1 MASNVTLLELR
12 TQAKDRADM
21 KNSAFLSDTE
31 WNTNI
36 NSAAAELYDILVS
49 VAEDYYTTSATITT
63 SGATATLPSDFYKLV
78 GIDYSLGGQNVPMSP
93 FVFRDRLLY
102 ANQNGNT
109 LRYRLVGS
117 SLTFIPTPPT
127 QSMTLWYVP
136 AFQKLTL
143 DASTFN
149 GVNGW
154 EDYIVADAA
163 MKALMKEESDVSAIM
178 AEKAGIE
185 KRIRNMAPNRD
196 QGRAEAVTDVS
207 NYGLFE
213 RYNLNDIF

>member
-1 MASNVTLLELR
+1 MASNVTLLDLR
-12 TQAKDRADM
+12 TQAKQRADM
-21 KNSAFLSDTE
+21 TNSAFLTDPE

-63 SGATATLPSDFYKLV
+63 SGDTATLPSDFYKLV
-78 GIDYSLGGQNVPMSP
+78 GIDYTLGSQLTPMDP

-102 ANQNGNT
+102 QNMNQSI

-117 SLTFIPTPPT
+117 SLKFLPTPPT

-136 AFQKLTL
+136 AFQKLVD
-143 DASTFN
+143 DADTFN

-154 EDYIVADAA
+154 EDFIVCDAA

-178 AEKAGIE
+178 ADKAGIE

-207 NYGLFE
+207 N
-213 RYNLNDIF
+213 LNYLRNPYSYDIF